1 MVKDIHPYTYKLLAL
16 SFLEGIGRFKL
27 FSLIKSAT
35 DFSKSIEELS
45 FILTKKANFD
55 IELIIKKADEQVN
68 LSEKF
73 GGKIFSPFDEEYPNY
88 LKELDDSPI
97 LLFCRGNIELLNTNN
112 IAIIGTRSPTLH
124 GEILN
129 RKLTKWFSDHNWT
142 IVSGLALGHDS
153 IAHEECLKNNGK
165 TVAVLAHGLDSVYPK
180 SNSALANSI
189 LENKGL
195 LLSEYPYLTPLFK
208 SSLVQRDRIQAALSK
223 AVILVQSST
232 GGGSLYASNSIL
244 KYKRYLIVVN
254 QSKSD
259 IKNNEINISANMN
272 IINNNQEEITKM
284 FGKNFS
290 SDLILLLNHAGDFL
304 EIQKKLLEC
313 SQKPKSYTLDLL

>member
-1 MVKDIHPYTYKLLAL
+1 
-16 SFLEGIGRFKL
+16 
-27 FSLIKSAT
+27 
-35 DFSKSIEELS
+35 
-45 FILTKKANFD
+45 
-55 IELIIKKADEQVN
+55 
-68 LSEKF
+68 
-73 GGKIFSPFDEEYPNY
+73 
-88 LKELDDSPI
+88 
-97 LLFCRGNIELLNTNN
+97 
-112 IAIIGTRSPTLH
+112 
-124 GEILN
+124 
-129 RKLTKWFSDHNWT
+129 
-142 IVSGLALGHDS
+142 
-153 IAHEECLKNNGK
+153 
-165 TVAVLAHGLDSVYPK
+165 
-180 SNSALANSI
+180 
-189 LENKGL
+189 
-195 LLSEYPYLTPLFK
+195 
-208 SSLVQRDRIQAALSK
+208 LVQRDRIQAALSK